1 MAEKTTP
8 YVILGFLAQGTPLS
22 GYDIRKL
29 IGLTVGHFWNES
41 FGQLYPELQRLTKS
55 GLVTAIVSTK
65 RKRRRFA
72 YRITASGRKA
82 LAAWLLKPPAAERVR
97 NELLLK
103 VFFGH
108 GSARDALL
116 QHLQT
121 AATRWEVGLGEL
133 AAAQRRLLQEDAES
147 PELVYFIITVRHGRW
162 VRAARLKWAQE
173 SVELLQ
179 LASRRGNRALITRV
193 AQLEGALP

>member
-1 MAEKTTP
+1 MAEKTTQ

-65 RKRRRFA
+65 GKRPRFA

-108 GSARDALL
+108 DAARDTLR

-121 AATRWEVGLGEL
+121 AATRWEAGLGEL
-133 AAAQRRLLQEDAES
+133 ASAQRQLLQEDAAS
-147 PELVYFIITVRHGRW
+147 PELVYFIITLRHGRW

-173 SVELLQ
+173 SAELLQ
-179 LASRRGNRALITRV
+179 LTSRRGNRALITRV